1 MSNKE
6 MLIQNIVKLIDEGKF
21 SLKKYDYDEKDFGNF
36 CMEFTSS
43 KQVDIRFIRDRGTFW
58 CEVGRDGEWYF
69 IEDVF
74 RLIGTDFIAE
84 KSEVNEFLSYMSVIL
99 IKNITEVMN
108 LFDAQNI
115 ADTHVKIKKIATER
129 ALGMFKT
136 E

>member
-1 MSNKE
+1 MSDKE
-6 MLIQNIVKLIDEGKF
+6 MLVQNIVELTDKGKF
-21 SLKKYDYDEKDFGNF
+21 LLKNYDFDEKHFGNF
-36 CMEFTSS
+36 CIELTSS
-43 KQVDIRFIRDRGTFW
+43 NQVNIRFIRDRGTFW

-74 RLIGTDFIAE
+74 RLIGTDYVAE
-84 KSEVNEFLSYMSVIL
+84 KSEVNEFLSYMSVMI

-108 LFDAQNI
+108 LFDVQNI
-115 ADTHVKIKKIATER
+115 ADTHVRIKKIATER